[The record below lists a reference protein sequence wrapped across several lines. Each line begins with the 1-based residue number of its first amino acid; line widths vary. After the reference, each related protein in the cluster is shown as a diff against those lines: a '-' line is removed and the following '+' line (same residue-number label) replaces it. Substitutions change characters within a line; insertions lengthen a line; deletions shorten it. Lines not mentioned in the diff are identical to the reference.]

1 MKVLV
6 FDTST
11 RGLSLAVADGARILR
26 YRNLRSI
33 KVLSSSIMP
42 AIQAILKSSG
52 VKLSAVE
59 GLIVGVGPGSFTSLR
74 VGLATAKALAFANK
88 ISAVGV
94 SSLDLV
100 AMNVKGDGP
109 VCVMNDARRG
119 LVYACLY
126 EKKGSSLKRL
136 SDYLLVKPEEVIAK
150 VSGGVVIGD
159 AIPVYRSLLK
169 QHSFKLIEDEKLYF
183 PDARHLITLGYESLR
198 NAKSE
203 QLAPIYLYPDN
214 CQVTK
219 N

>member
-1 MKVLV
+1 
-6 FDTST
+6 
-11 RGLSLAVADGARILR
+11 
-26 YRNLRSI
+26 
-33 KVLSSSIMP
+33 
-42 AIQAILKSSG
+42 
-52 VKLSAVE
+52 
-59 GLIVGVGPGSFTSLR
+59 
-74 VGLATAKALAFANK
+74 
-88 ISAVGV
+88 
-94 SSLDLV
+94 
-100 AMNVKGDGP
+100 MNVKGDGP

-169 QHSFKLIEDEKLYF
+169 QHSFKLIEDAKLYF
-183 PDARHLITLGYESLR
+183 PDARHLITLGCEALR
-198 NAKSE
+198 NTKSE
-203 QLAPIYLYPDN
+203 QLVPIYLYPDN